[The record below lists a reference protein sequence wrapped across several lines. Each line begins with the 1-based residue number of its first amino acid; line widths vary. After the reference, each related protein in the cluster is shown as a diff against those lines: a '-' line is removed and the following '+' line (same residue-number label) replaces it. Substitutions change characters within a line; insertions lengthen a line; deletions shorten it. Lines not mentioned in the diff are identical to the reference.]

1 MDKTTRGIGLRLRR
15 GAVLLQT
22 LVISVI
28 ISMIAVMVMKW
39 VLARYTIA
47 TRIQRSAKNEARS
60 DGCMNHSVSRR
71 LTETTILNCND
82 VDGIISR
89 SFSSADAQGIETL
102 TVRINE

>member
-1 MDKTTRGIGLRLRR
+1 M
-15 GAVLLQT
+15 LLQT

-47 TRIQRSAKNEARS
+47 TRVQRSATNEARA
-60 DGCMNHSVSRR
+60 DGCVSHTVSRR
-71 LTETTILNCND
+71 NALMALPNCD
-82 VDGIISR
+82 DADGPIVR
-89 SFSSADAQGIETL
+89 NFSAADAQGIETL